1 MYDNIFVIYNIYE
14 EEMGKFAWEIFLLGA
29 GNLMR
34 SNFDHLNLFESKK
47 NVYWTVNIEQ
57 QLKLKLVWPVCT
69 KILKLK

>member
-14 EEMGKFAWEIFLLGA
+14 EEMGKSAWEIFLLGA

-47 NVYWTVNIEQ
+47 NVYWTVNIKQ

>member
-14 EEMGKFAWEIFLLGA
+14 EEMGKSAWEIFLLGA

-47 NVYWTVNIEQ
+47 NVYWTVNIE
-57 QLKLKLVWPVCT
+57 
-69 KILKLK
+69 